1 MKKDIRTRR
10 DIERLVDRFYD
21 KVKADDLLGPVF
33 NDVARVNWEKHLPV
47 MYDFWDNT
55 IFFSG
60 TYSGNP
66 MLLHQHLH
74 GRFALTEAHFHRW
87 IDLFNATID
96 EFFSGDNASMAK
108 QRAES
113 IAVVIR
119 SKILGQTRNY

>member
-1 MKKDIRTRR
+1 
-10 DIERLVDRFYD
+10 
-21 KVKADDLLGPVF
+21 
-33 NDVARVNWEKHLPV
+33 
-47 MYDFWDNT
+47 
-55 IFFSG
+55 
-60 TYSGNP
+60 

>member
-10 DIERLVDRFYD
+10 DIERLVNRFYD
-21 KVKADDLLGPVF
+21 RVKADGLLGPVF

-47 MYDFWDNT
+47 MHDFWDNT

-60 TYSGNP
+60 AYSGNP
-66 MLLHQHLH
+66 MLLHQLLH
-74 GRFALTEAHFHRW
+74 GRFALTQAHFDRW
-87 IDLFNATID
+87 TDLFNATVD

-113 IAVVIR
+113 IAAVIR
-119 SKILGQTRNY
+119 SKILSQTRND

>member
-60 TYSGNP
+60 
-66 MLLHQHLH
+66 
-74 GRFALTEAHFHRW
+74 
-87 IDLFNATID
+87 
-96 EFFSGDNASMAK
+96 
-108 QRAES
+108 
-113 IAVVIR
+113 
-119 SKILGQTRNY
+119 

>member
-21 KVKADDLLGPVF
+21 KVKADGLLGPVF

-60 TYSGNP
+60 AYSGNP
-66 MLLHQHLH
+66 MLLHQLLH
-74 GRFALTEAHFHRW
+74 GRFALTEAHFDRW
-87 IDLFNATID
+87 TDLFNATVD
-96 EFFSGDNASMAK
+96 ESFCGDNASMAK

-113 IAVVIR
+113 IAAVIR
-119 SKILGQTRNY
+119 SKILENGSRG